1 MAIWSLTQAEAEP
14 IHDPG
19 AVPEEMLLSRLTAY
33 ALPGAREA
41 YADALRGMMDR
52 ERARPYR
59 ILDRLEQIAIP
70 TLVVWG
76 RQDPLG
82 IYERGVEAVRRLP
95 HGRLVTFEAC
105 GHFPH
110 LEHAEAFNRMVR
122 DFLTTP

>member
-1 MAIWSLTQAEAEP
+1 MSIAT
-14 IHDPG
+14 
-19 AVPEEMLLSRLTAY
+19 M
-33 ALPGAREA
+33 
-41 YADALRGMMDR
+41 

-59 ILDRLEQIAIP
+59 ILDRLEQIAVP

-95 HGRLVTFEAC
+95 RGRLVTVEAC

-110 LEHAEAFNRMVR
+110 IEHPETFNRAVR
-122 DFLTTP
+122 DFLTTPS